1 MKYVVFANGKCVQAE
16 HCSDGLVRGGDERL
30 RAEDFLCVVRNNLE
44 GTFFKLSVNNGV
56 HTVVQHGH
64 GILRLDVFQNARR
77 AFLKQGCDFILLS
90 YTKSFSLKLYFDFR
104 LIIYNYNFNEFLQLT
119 FFFSAF
125 FKFKNYRKN
134 LIWNFSLYSS
144 TIEIETC
151 IMKA

>member
-1 MKYVVFANGKCVQAE
+1 
-16 HCSDGLVRGGDERL
+16 
-30 RAEDFLCVVRNNLE
+30 
-44 GTFFKLSVNNGV
+44 
-56 HTVVQHGH
+56 
-64 GILRLDVFQNARR
+64 
-77 AFLKQGCDFILLS
+77 LS